1 VPASGEQQG
10 EQAARTLR
18 DSSAPRPVDPLVSLV
33 VPVLDEEGCVDELAR
48 RVAAVMT
55 AHATRYEL
63 LFVDDGSRDRTPERI
78 AEVQRRDANVRTIRF
93 TRSFGHQAA
102 LAAGLRY
109 ARGDAVVTLDG
120 DLQHPPERVP
130 ELLAAWR
137 AGSDVVHTVRRLP
150 PGVQRSLKERGGR
163 AFYRVMNA
171 VARVPV
177 VSAGADFRLLD
188 RRVVD
193 AFNTLEEHFV
203 FLRGLIP
210 WFGFRES
217 SLEYEVAPRFAGRS
231 KYRLT
236 PMLRLAFDGIF
247 AFSVLPLRLITL
259 LGLLTTLAG
268 VGYGVFSLVRYF
280 SGRIPEAGWTS
291 LAVLVLVF
299 GGVQM
304 LAIGILS
311 EYVGRTYEEVKRRP
325 RYVIDSIRGCD
336 PP

>member
-1 VPASGEQQG
+1 MN
-10 EQAARTLR
+10 
-18 DSSAPRPVDPLVSLV
+18 APRPPDPLVSIV

-48 RVAAVMT
+48 RVAAVM
-55 AHATRYEL
+55 AAQGARYEL

-78 AEVQRRDANVRTIRF
+78 EEARRRDACVRTIRF

-102 LAAGLRY
+102 LAAGLCY

-120 DLQHPPERVP
+120 DLQHPPELIP
-130 ELLAAWR
+130 DLLAAWR
-137 AGSDVVHTVRRLP
+137 AGSDVVHTVRLLP
-150 PGVQRSLKERGGR
+150 PGAHRSLKERGGR
-163 AFYRVMNA
+163 AFYRVMNT

-188 RRVVD
+188 RRVVQ
-193 AFNTLEEHFV
+193 AFNALQEHFV

-217 SLEYEVAPRFAGRS
+217 SVEYEVAPRFAGRS

-268 VGYGVFSLVRYF
+268 LGYGVFWLAAYF
-280 SGRIPEAGWTS
+280 GGRIQEAGWTS
-291 LAVLVLVF
+291 LVVLVLLF

-304 LAIGILS
+304 LSIGILS

-325 RYVIDSIRGCD
+325 RYVIDSMRGCD